1 MYTFSHMTHLMSYI
15 SNTYEWSYK
24 SNTYEWSYKSPHNE
38 LNESLSLIK
47 QIT

>member
-1 MYTFSHMTHLMSYI
+1 MYIFSHMTHLMSYM
-15 SNTYEWSYK
+15 NCLN
-24 SNTYEWSYKSPHNE
+24 NTYEWSYKSPHNE